1 MESTDRSDAVG
12 ISIIIPVHN
21 DMEHLGACLDS
32 LKAQTLAPLE
42 VLCIDDGS
50 SDGSGE
56 FLDNLCARD
65 PLFRVVHQQQSG
77 VSAARNRGL
86 DAARG
91 SHILFVDSDD
101 VADPSLVRTC
111 HSAASSRPAHLTIFG
126 FDEFYRQDYA
136 TIDRELCDVDELYD
150 RPFTLDH
157 LSSLSIPA
165 FRVVTPNVW
174 RIMFERELVDKSG
187 IRFHED
193 LATSEDLA
201 FIYEALIAS
210 DSILLLK
217 DRLYHY
223 RRGNPGSLTRAPR
236 GLAGFKALDYVF
248 AFARSRGCEQR
259 FSLHLANIVADLTC
273 YALSTAYDKNEFVEL
288 VSEYDAKWKPFVHSH
303 EEAIDH
309 CLRASLEALDG
320 GAMDFLF
327 FAYDRS
333 RADLDSFRLFET
345 YQRHRADV
353 AEAEVQKLR
362 GEVDDLRNST
372 SYRIG
377 NMFVR
382 FPARFKNLFNTRGD

>member
-174 RIMFERELVDKSG
+174 RIMFER
-187 IRFHED
+187 
-193 LATSEDLA
+193 
-201 FIYEALIAS
+201 
-210 DSILLLK
+210 
-217 DRLYHY
+217 
-223 RRGNPGSLTRAPR
+223 
-236 GLAGFKALDYVF
+236 
-248 AFARSRGCEQR
+248 
-259 FSLHLANIVADLTC
+259 
-273 YALSTAYDKNEFVEL
+273 
-288 VSEYDAKWKPFVHSH
+288 
-303 EEAIDH
+303 
-309 CLRASLEALDG
+309 
-320 GAMDFLF
+320 
-327 FAYDRS
+327 
-333 RADLDSFRLFET
+333 
-345 YQRHRADV
+345 
-353 AEAEVQKLR
+353 
-362 GEVDDLRNST
+362 
-372 SYRIG
+372 
-377 NMFVR
+377 
-382 FPARFKNLFNTRGD
+382 